1 MIVRRTTAAAV
12 LIGLAAFV
20 SAAYADVAYQGGA
33 SESSARTTAG
43 RETGPPHPLTLADPE
58 LREILSHFK
67 HPDDTGYG
75 QSPTAV
81 AGISAPGYAAS
92 SFGSVRPYWPPVVV
106 AHPPRPAF
114 PILVSPF
121 ITSAFV
127 APLLLPAAPSLF
139 FAPAFDFITPGF

>member
-1 MIVRRTTAAAV
+1 MACRRLAAAAALV
-12 LIGLAAFV
+12 WLIALAAG
-20 SAAYADVAYQGGA
+20 GGA
-33 SESSARTTAG
+33 DQAYEPSGDHPYAPGAVRPD
-43 RETGPPHPLTLADPE
+43 TGASQPLTLADPE

-67 HPDDTGYG
+67 HPDDTGYAEAAA
-75 QSPTAV
+75 AV
-81 AGISAPGYAAS
+81 GISPVGYAAS